1 MGGNWAKILEV
12 DYDKIKSGVGVP
24 TYIDQSVT
32 KSNRPGVVRVNLPG
46 KSVETIKPE
55 FGKHAYYSTRGDDMH
70 TTLEHHSLI

>member
-1 MGGNWAKILEV
+1 MVWEFL
-12 DYDKIKSGVGVP
+12 P
-24 TYIDQSVT
+24 YIDQSVT

-70 TTLEHHSLI
+70 TDVRDTIL